1 MKKKIFCITALS
13 IFVCGCAAINFGGN
27 DSVLYELPL
36 SVPQFLVL
44 GNDQSFSIQDDAGD
58 EYFSGKWTVRK
69 DTLIMTSDDYARPFE
84 DLDIQTKEA
93 LRLCHGEYFE
103 QYLNEDIDSAICVM
117 SNAVAIFMSGY
128 SDSAGDSMHESMG
141 KAVMWLLS
149 EHANNGY
156 RNVYIIKGGCLYDG
170 IDKTRMSYV
179 RVKQKK

>member
-1 MKKKIFCITALS
+1 MKKKIFCIMVLP

-27 DSVLYELPL
+27 DSVLYKLPL

-44 GNDQSFSIQDDAGD
+44 EKDQSFSIQNGAGD

-69 DTLIMTSDDYARPFE
+69 DTLIMTSGDYARPFE

-93 LRLCHGEYFE
+93 LRLCHGEHFE

-128 SDSAGDSMHESMG
+128 SDSTGDSVLGSMG
-141 KAVMWLLS
+141 KAAMWLLS
-149 EHANNGY
+149 EHANDGY
-156 RNVYIIKGGCLYDG
+156 RNVYIIKGRYLYDG